1 MKKEEIKRFFKDF
14 YQGKN
19 TNTELKIDFNFDT
32 AKAFEELSKEFKK
45 TFSAVAKVEVEDK
58 VFLVSDPYLNLN
70 PDLKTFTKI
79 ASNAV
84 FAAKNLLSEAP
95 KLAVLSAVELVNL
108 NMESALYGAI
118 IEAMGK
124 RGQLGKDVF
133 AEGPLS
139 MDVALSEKA
148 AKEKKV
154 LTDVAGKANVLLCH
168 RTGIAKGII
177 EGLQFIGKGK
187 ITRFITD
194 GSNIFKAV

>member
-1 MKKEEIKRFFKDF
+1 MKQKKIKNFFLNF
-14 YQGKN
+14 YNGEN
-19 TNTELKIDFNFDT
+19 PDTELKIEFNLET
-32 AKAFEELSKEFKK
+32 TGTFEELSKELKK
-45 TFSAVAKVEVEDK
+45 TFSTVVKIEVEGK
-58 VFLVSDPYLNLN
+58 VFLVSDPYLNIN
-70 PDLKTFTKI
+70 PNLKTFTRI

-84 FAAKNLLSEAP
+84 FAAKKLLNEEP

-108 NMESALYGAI
+108 NMESSLYGAV

-124 RGQLGKDVF
+124 RGQFGKNVF

-154 LTDVAGKANVLLCH
+154 LTEVAGKANILLCH
-168 RTGIAKGII
+168 RTSIAKGIV
-177 EGLQFIGKGK
+177 EGLEFIGKGE

-194 GSNIFKAV
+194 GSNLFKAV